1 MKQDLVIKALHKLK
15 FTPEDVEKLSFF
27 CDYLLNFNQKYNLI
41 AKSTEYEIWTRH
53 ILDSAQIVK
62 FINFKSG
69 SSLSDLGS
77 GGGFPGIIISIFNK
91 NPAFHVKLHEKSP
104 VKCDFLNKISEKID
118 LNCEVITGDL
128 NAQIIDSQYIVC
140 RAFKKMPEI
149 MRISREIANK
159 PHKIIILKGKSAQEE
174 INKALKLFTFEY
186 KLESS
191 ITNEQSKIFI
201 ANIL

>member
-1 MKQDLVIKALHKLK
+1 M
-15 FTPEDVEKLSFF
+15 
-27 CDYLLNFNQKYNLI
+27 
-41 AKSTEYEIWTRH
+41 
-53 ILDSAQIVK
+53 
-62 FINFKSG
+62 
-69 SSLSDLGS
+69 
-77 GGGFPGIIISIFNK
+77 
-91 NPAFHVKLHEKSP
+91 KLHEKSP
-104 VKCDFLNKISEKID
+104 VKFDFLNKISEKID